1 MKLKITTAMLIVLF
15 FGCNQKEQKI
25 GIEKTKQQENLFK
38 ARIDSGATLELNEN
52 TVVEKTK
59 ARKFFDKGTIDSKTK
74 AKLKLI
80 KIKGDL
86 TSDSSINS
94 LRADNYFAD
103 QFSCV
108 VQGYSYY
115 RLTNTH
121 SSKEITGCVAKSW
134 LYEGATVYDHV
145 PFSLKPGGWQLFG
158 CFYVT
163 PSQRINFS
171 ICSFF
176 GKEQQCACPN

>member
-1 MKLKITTAMLIVLF
+1 MKLKITAVMLIIIF
-15 FGCNQKEQKI
+15 FGCNQKDEKN
-25 GIEKTKQQENLFK
+25 GVEKTKEQEHFYKNEV
-38 ARIDSGATLELNEN
+38 DSSATVELN
-52 TVVEKTK
+52 EKTK
-59 ARKFFDKGTIDSKTK
+59 AREFFDKGTIDSKSKTE
-74 AKLKLI
+74 LKLI

-86 TSDSSINS
+86 ISDSSTNF

-121 SSKEITGCVAKSW
+121 SSKEISGCVTKSW
-134 LYEGATVYDHV
+134 LYEGRTVYDHV
-145 PFSLKPGGWQLFG
+145 PFTLKPRGWQLFG

-163 PSQRINFS
+163 ASQPISFS

-176 GKEQQCACPN
+176 GKEQKCACPN